1 MKETNFSEKES
12 LELIAQMIQQTK
24 DNMKVGNGNVLL
36 YYGYPAILIA
46 LVVYLLVLKTGNSL
60 WATGWFL
67 MFVPGI
73 LLKLKNSRH
82 KPSVI
87 TYMDKAVD
95 NTWTVVGSLFALSVV
110 AILLTGVW
118 IGVIN
123 FGLMLPLS
131 LLYAG
136 IGISITGVITKFQW
150 LIYSPLPA
158 FVLAIYM
165 LAALVTE
172 GKIAVTW
179 HLWFGFS
186 FLIMMVIPGHI
197 LNNQH
202 KSVR

>member
-1 MKETNFSEKES
+1 
-12 LELIAQMIQQTK
+12 
-24 DNMKVGNGNVLL
+24 
-36 YYGYPAILIA
+36 
-46 LVVYLLVLKTGNSL
+46 
-60 WATGWFL
+60 
-67 MFVPGI
+67 
-73 LLKLKNSRH
+73 
-82 KPSVI
+82 
-87 TYMDKAVD
+87 MDKAVD

-123 FGLMLPLS
+123 FCLMLPLS

-136 IGISITGVITKFQW
+136 IGISITGVITKSQW